1 MSARG
6 GSGGF
11 SMGPRLELRQSQSL
25 VMTPQLMQAIKL
37 LQLSNMDLVAY
48 VEGELERNPL
58 LERDNEDGDPREGP
72 AETET
77 GNDGGDDAPESSDSM
92 PVSADG
98 DPGDLVSASSADI
111 SSLTPS
117 VDAYLWEALDETST
131 WSAPGAQGGAG
142 AGSMVSADDYNLED
156 FIASQETLHDHLMNQ
171 LSQEPLEP
179 VVRAVCEQLV
189 GNVDANGYLAVDLD
203 AFAGQLGITA
213 GMARAALGIV
223 QGFEP
228 TGVGARNLA
237 ECLALQLREKDRY
250 DPAMQALVENLQLL
264 AKRDFP
270 ALRRI
275 CGVDQED
282 LVDMVGEI
290 RALDPKPG
298 SGFDN
303 GPVQPVVPDVFVR
316 MRSDGGWAI
325 DLNTDTLP
333 RVLVNRGYYSS
344 VIGSVDGSEDK
355 MWLNNCLQEA
365 NWLVKSLDQ
374 RARTVLKVATEIVR
388 QQDSF
393 LIHGITHLKPLN
405 LKQVADSISMHEST
419 ISRVTANKYMATPR
433 GLYELKFFFPTAISA
448 MDGGDAH
455 SGESVRHRI
464 REMIAA
470 EGKAVLSDD
479 QIVRA
484 LQEDGID
491 IARRTVAKYRES
503 LGIPSSVQRRRES
516 RAMT

>member
-6 GSGGF
+6 GNGGF
-11 SMGPRLELRQSQSL
+11 ALGPRLELRQSQSL

-37 LQLSNMDLVAY
+37 LQLSNMDLMAY

-58 LERDNEDGDPREGP
+58 LERDNDDGDPREG
-72 AETET
+72 AVETNSDT
-77 GNDGGDDAPESSDSM
+77 DGGDESGEAPENLPM
-92 PVSADG
+92 SASG

-111 SSLTPS
+111 ATLTPS
-117 VDAYLWEALDETST
+117 VDADLGEALDETST
-131 WSAPGAQGGAG
+131 WSASASQGGGG
-142 AGSMVSADDYNLED
+142 ASLAAADDYNLED
-156 FIASQETLHDHLMNQ
+156 FVASQVTLHDHLMNQ
-171 LSQEPLEP
+171 LAETPVKPLLH
-179 VVRAVCEQLV
+179 AVCEQLI
-189 GNVDANGYLAVDLD
+189 GHIDENGYLAVDLE
-203 AFAGQLGITA
+203 AFAGQLGIGA
-213 GMARAALGIV
+213 DMAQAALNTI

-228 TGVGARNLA
+228 TGVAARNLA
-237 ECLALQLREKDRY
+237 ECLALQLREKDRF
-250 DPAMQALVENLQLL
+250 DPAMQALVENLPLL

-282 LVDMVGEI
+282 INDMVGEI

-298 SGFDN
+298 SGFDS

-316 MRSDGGWAI
+316 MHSDGGWAI

-333 RVLVNRGYYSS
+333 KVLVNRGYYSS
-344 VIGSVDGSEDK
+344 VIGSVDASQDR

-374 RARTVLKVATEIVR
+374 RARRVLKVATEIVR
-388 QQDSF
+388 QQDAF

-448 MDGGDAH
+448 TDGGDAH

-479 QIVRA
+479 QIVKA
-484 LQEDGID
+484 LQEDGVD